1 VGACGEY
8 VGRPSALGN
17 PYVVGRHGTQ
27 EHVVALYRLWLRKQW
42 RHGGAVRQELERLAA
57 TYRRD
62 GQLTLLCWC
71 APLPC
76 HADVVREA
84 VLALAKG
91 GR

>member
-1 VGACGEY
+1 
-8 VGRPSALGN
+8 VGRDPQQHCWHLWREEVLA
-17 PYVVGRHGTQ
+17 T
-27 EHVVALYRLWLRKQW
+27 YRAWLRRQW
-42 RHGGAVRQELERLAA
+42 RQGGPVRRELERLAA
-57 TYRRD
+57 QYRRD
-62 GQLTLLCWC
+62 GPLTLRCWC